1 MKGPKV
7 LTENKE
13 FYPRLAKIAIPTI
26 IQFLVSNLLNFLDIF
41 MIGQLGT
48 ADVAAVG
55 IVSRIVFVSAL
66 LMFGIGSGAAVL
78 TAQYWGKNDIAK
90 IKSILGIALL
100 LSSIVSIIFAICAL
114 LIPKELIAL
123 FTKDTNVQEIGK
135 GYLQLIGISQLIS
148 GLAIPFFFVLTSTE
162 NVKTSMIATI
172 IALLFDTLISYC
184 LIFGLFFFPKL
195 GVIGTGIGTLCGR
208 IIQFVIMLSASYLLK
223 LPTAGKL
230 KEFFSFSK
238 DLFKQYVNRSSP
250 VIFQNFLWGFGTIII
265 SLVYARISTESI
277 TAVTIAASV
286 ESICIIF
293 LSGIGI
299 SAATM
304 IGNIIGAGE
313 EEKAENYAKKFLII
327 SYMISFIIMVTLL
340 IIKDYIPMFF
350 NITPLSKSYVSNI
363 ILVMALIIWA
373 KASNIMFYIGI
384 LKAGGDT
391 HFCMAIDVGGTWLIA
406 VPIALIT
413 GFVFHLPVYFIAAFI
428 AIDEFLRMI
437 IGYIR
442 FYSKKWVKN
451 LTHETN

>member
-1 MKGPKV
+1 MKGLKI
-7 LTENKE
+7 LTDNKE
-13 FYPRLAKIAIPTI
+13 FYPKLLKIAIPTI
-26 IQFLVSNLLNFLDIF
+26 VQFLISNLLNFLDIF

-55 IVSRIVFVSAL
+55 IVSQIVFVSFL

-78 TAQYWGKNDIAK
+78 TAQYWGKKDIAK
-90 IKSILGIALL
+90 IRSILGFALL
-100 LSSIVSIIFAICAL
+100 LTSIVSIIFATCAL

-123 FTKDTNVQEIGK
+123 FTKDTNVQDIGK
-135 GYLQLIGISQLIS
+135 GYLQLIGISQLFS
-148 GLAIPFFFVLTSTE
+148 GLAYPFFFVLNSTE
-162 NVKTSMIATI
+162 NVKTSMFATI

-208 IIQFVIMLSASYLLK
+208 MIQFGIMISASYLLK
-223 LPTAGKL
+223 LPTAGKFT
-230 KEFFSFSK
+230 EFFSFSK
-238 DLFKQYVNRSSP
+238 VLLKQYLIRSSP
-250 VIFQNFLWGFGTIII
+250 VILQNFFWGFGTIMI
-265 SLVYARISTESI
+265 SWVYARISTESI

-286 ESICIIF
+286 ESICLLF

-304 IGNIIGAGE
+304 IGNRIGAGE

-327 SYMISFIIMVTLL
+327 SYIISFIIMVILLL
-340 IIKDYIPMFF
+340 IRDYITIFF
-350 NITPLSKSYVSNI
+350 NITPLSKSYVSKI
-363 ILVMALIIWA
+363 IIVMAFLVWA

-391 HFCMAIDVGGTWLIA
+391 HFCMTIDVGGTWLIA
-406 VPIALIT
+406 VPIALIS
-413 GFVFHLPVYFIAAFI
+413 GFVFHLPVFLIAAFI

-437 IGYIR
+437 IGYNR
-442 FYSKKWVKN
+442 FYSKKWIKN
-451 LTHETN
+451 LTKEIK